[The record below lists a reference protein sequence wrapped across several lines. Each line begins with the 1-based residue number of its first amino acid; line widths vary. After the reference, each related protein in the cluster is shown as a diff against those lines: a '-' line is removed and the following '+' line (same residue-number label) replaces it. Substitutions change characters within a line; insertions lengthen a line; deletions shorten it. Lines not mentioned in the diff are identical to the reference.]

1 MKDNIIDAD
10 VIWTSN
16 GSGDSISDGIRLDEY
31 DGNSEGFTVGISL
44 VKHWA
49 LLTTQLLVLLILPN
63 LENNLDLEWM
73 NQTTKKNEELHN
85 PVPEDK
91 ALNLSYPFRL

>member
-1 MKDNIIDAD
+1 MFQTEKIIGFDESDYEGIKEGIIIGLKDNIIDAD

-63 LENNLDLEWM
+63 L
-73 NQTTKKNEELHN
+73 
-85 PVPEDK
+85 
-91 ALNLSYPFRL
+91 